1 MPPPAKGCFCRLH
14 VAQPDFRLSTT
25 DDVGQ
30 RRTGTV
36 GHGPAECSV
45 PGVEVQIG
53 SRRTSDKGGARWC
66 CWAQAAPEFGLSCR
80 MQFGKQL
87 LRALHQCLAAHSV
100 EIGVIPIE
108 FDRSGDT
115 QALPKA

>member
-1 MPPPAKGCFCRLH
+1 
-14 VAQPDFRLSTT
+14 
-25 DDVGQ
+25 
-30 RRTGTV
+30 
-36 GHGPAECSV
+36 
-45 PGVEVQIG
+45 
-53 SRRTSDKGGARWC
+53 
-66 CWAQAAPEFGLSCR
+66 